1 MLPSWTFINSTL
13 IGSPF
18 YLLRVVITIIMIG
31 LSASYFISD
40 RFFVG
45 DLRGPLGISF
55 LCLCSS
61 QFSSVAIDLV
71 FLLRFLFF
79 AGSRLVNYRKVSLL
93 TRFAV
98 HVDWL
103 PWRWTLLRHRIPRRF
118 SPHPDTLLYR
128 YLYSRIVS
136 TYRVNLQKQPAE

>member
-55 LCLCSS
+55 LC
-61 QFSSVAIDLV
+61 FV
-71 FLLRFLFF
+71 
-79 AGSRLVNYRKVSLL
+79 
-93 TRFAV
+93 
-98 HVDWL
+98 
-103 PWRWTLLRHRIPRRF
+103 
-118 SPHPDTLLYR
+118 
-128 YLYSRIVS
+128 
-136 TYRVNLQKQPAE
+136 